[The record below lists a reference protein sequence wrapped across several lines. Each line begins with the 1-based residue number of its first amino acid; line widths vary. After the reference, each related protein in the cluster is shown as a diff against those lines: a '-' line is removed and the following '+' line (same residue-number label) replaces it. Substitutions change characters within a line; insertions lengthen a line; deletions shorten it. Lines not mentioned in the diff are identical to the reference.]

1 MKLESIV
8 DNIWKCGCGS
18 LNSPY
23 NKKCGGCG
31 IENRFRVM
39 DGNEIIER
47 LKTIRQDVSDVNLK
61 NAMQKIDYLCD
72 DIFMYKNNSL

>member
-47 LKTIRQDVSDVNLK
+47 LKAIRQNVSDVDLK
-61 NAMQKIDYLCD
+61 NAMQ
-72 DIFMYKNNSL
+72 NG